1 MSYTV
6 NPETERKRRQAIAQ
20 LMATTGSR
28 RSLLKAAAA
37 AGLIPVLSSADVA
50 ARAAATAQ
58 DTQPVRGGSFVT
70 LGHQEISG
78 LSPENADATVVWVA
92 VAQIFDPLYTVNEM
106 FELQPVLAE
115 SYEPSADGKTYT
127 FRLREG
133 VKFHNGADFTSADVK
148 YTYDWIKDP
157 ANASTRG
164 SSLELVES
172 VEAPDPVTVIVKLS
186 AADVTFMVNVATQ
199 MIYPAA
205 YHRETGEEA
214 FAGKPVGT
222 GPYTVKEWIPAQ
234 RTALAAY
241 EQYFQGRPNFDEV
254 RIDVVPEAG
263 GRMAALETGQ
273 ADNSIWSL
281 NAEDNIILEE
291 SGNYTIY
298 KVLNNAVNHFVL
310 NNEHPF
316 LSDVNVRK
324 ALLHATDR
332 QAFIDDVFQGQAVL
346 ATSNLSPN
354 VEKFYNPDVPT
365 YEYSP
370 DKARQLLDQAGWVV
384 GSDGIRTK
392 NGQRA
397 AFTLMVVQ
405 GDSQRRPEAEL
416 AQQWYKEIGVDMQI
430 QEAPVSEILSGMV
443 DGTYDAALFNWV
455 YGGGS
460 GEPDTRD
467 TLATNGANNFSH
479 FSNPEVDELLLRG
492 IQEQDEAAR
501 IQIYNR
507 IQEIVAENVPF
518 LYFLHLQG
526 YSFWSNSIK
535 GLPEPENVLNA
546 DNLYPQ
552 LYRFWEVEA

>member
-1 MSYTV
+1 MSHST
-6 NPETERKRRQAIAQ
+6 NLEAERSRREAIAQ
-20 LMATTGSR
+20 LMASTGTR
-28 RSLLKAAAA
+28 RDLLRAAAA
-37 AGLIPVLSSADVA
+37 AGLIPVLSSGDVA
-50 ARAAATAQ
+50 ARAAASAQ
-58 DTQPVRGGSFVT
+58 DAQPVRGGTFVT

-92 VAQIFDPLYTVNEM
+92 VAQLFDALYTVNER
-106 FELQPVLAE
+106 FELEPVLAE
-115 SYEPSADGKTYT
+115 SHEPSADGRTYT
-127 FRLREG
+127 FRLKQG

-157 ANASTRG
+157 ANASTRLA
-164 SSLELVES
+164 SLELVES
-172 VEAPDPVTVIVKLS
+172 VEAPDPTTVVVKLS

-222 GPYTVKEWIPAQ
+222 GPFTVKEWIPAQ
-234 RTALAAY
+234 RTLLAAN
-241 EQYFQGRPNFDEV
+241 EQYFRGRPNFDEV
-254 RIDVVPEAG
+254 RIDIVPEAG
-263 GRMAALETGQ
+263 GRMAALETAQ

-281 NAEDNIILEE
+281 NAEDNTILEE
-291 SGNYTIY
+291 SGNFTIY

-310 NNEHPF
+310 NNGHPF

-332 QAFIDDVFQGQAVL
+332 QAFIDDVFQGQAVP

-354 VEKFYNPDVPT
+354 VEKFYNPNVPT
-365 YEYSP
+365 YDYNP
-370 DKARQLLDQAGWVV
+370 DTAKQLLDGAGWVA
-384 GSDGIRTK
+384 GSDGIRAK
-392 NGQRA
+392 GGQRA

-416 AQQWYKEIGVDMQI
+416 AQQWYKEIGIDMQL

-443 DGTYDAALFNWV
+443 AGTYDAALFNWV

-460 GEPDTRD
+460 GEPDARE
-467 TLATNGANNFSH
+467 TLSTNGANNFSN
-479 FSNPEVDELLLRG
+479 FTNPEMDELLLRG

-501 IQIYNR
+501 VQIYNR
-507 IQEIVAENVPF
+507 VQEIVAENVPF
-518 LYFLHLQG
+518 LFFLHLQG
-526 YSFWSNSIK
+526 YSFWGNAIK
-535 GLPEPENVLNA
+535 GLPEPENVLNS
-546 DNLYPQ
+546 DNLY
-552 LYRFWEVEA
+552 LYLFKFWKEQ